1 MGKYIR
7 NLSDR
12 ASVVASDDLWL
23 EGAAL
28 QQLQTTS
35 QLAGMRRVVGLPD
48 LHPGR
53 GYPVGASFFSVG
65 RFYPAL
71 CGGDIGCGVSLWQ
84 TGLLA
89 GKVKLDKL
97 DRQIGNLDAP
107 PDEVE
112 LARLSALQCALGEA
126 SSNGF
131 GVTLAGGLD
140 DWLAS
145 LERELAA
152 AGLESGSMRSLGTIG
167 LGNHFVELQSVS
179 AVLQQALFDG
189 AGLDAKRLQL
199 MVHSGSRGL
208 GQIVL
213 RRHVDRHSHAGLEQ
227 DTPEAL
233 DYLRQHAAALSY
245 AHLNR
250 RMIALRMLLRLRSE
264 GAMVL
269 DVDHNLVAP
278 AVIDGESGWL
288 HRKGANPS
296 DRGMVMLPGSRG
308 DYSYLLQPL
317 AAPDSASLQ
326 SLAHGAGRKWIRGD
340 CKDRLQRKAT
350 PAQLARTVFGGR
362 VICEDKALIY
372 EEAPQAYKEVGSV
385 LDSMQGAGLVDAV
398 ARFQPLLTYK
408 TRGECC

>member
-1 MGKYIR
+1 MGKFIR
-7 NLSDR
+7 NVSDR

-35 QLAGMRRVVGLPD
+35 LLAGMRRVVGLPD
-48 LHPGR
+48 LHPAR

-97 DRQIGNLDAP
+97 DKQIGNLDVP
-107 PDEVE
+107 PDEAE
-112 LARLSALQCALGEA
+112 LSRLAELQRALDQ
-126 SSNGF
+126 
-131 GVTLAGGLD
+131 GGDGGGAHADGLEGA
-140 DWLAS
+140 LAS

-152 AGLESGSMRSLGTIG
+152 AGLDAGSMHALGTIG

-179 AVLQQALFDG
+179 AVLQPELFDG
-189 AGLDAKRLQL
+189 AGLQAKRLQL

-213 RRHVDRHSHAGLEQ
+213 RRHVDLHGHAGLE
-227 DTPEAL
+227 DGTPAAR
-233 DYLRQHAAALSY
+233 DYLRQHDAALSY

-250 RMIALRMLLRLRSE
+250 RLIALRMLLRLRSE

-269 DVDHNLVAP
+269 DVDHNLVTP
-278 AVIDGESGWL
+278 AVIDGEAGWL

-317 AAPDSASLQ
+317 PAQDSVSLQ

-340 CKDRLQRKAT
+340 CKERLQRKAT
-350 PAQLARTVFGGR
+350 PAQLARTTFGGR

-372 EEAPQAYKEVGSV
+372 EEAPQAYKDVGSV
-385 LDSMQGAGLVDAV
+385 LDSMQGAGLVEAV